1 MDDIIYKISQEKGLS
16 DIHFQTGLPT
26 AIRINGSIIK
36 QENNSISKEQISKF
50 ISEHVKDSVID
61 KLDNIFFNKPYL
73 LISNIQKYF
82 HKVS

>member
-16 DIHFQTGLPT
+16 DIHFQTGMPI

-50 ISEHVKDSVID
+50 ISKHVKSSS
-61 KLDNIFFNKPYL
+61 LDE
-73 LISNIQKYF
+73 SSQ
-82 HKVS
+82 